1 MHQNDDEEHEKQHLV
16 TLDEKKKKFDE
27 YKRLLDKQ
35 QIDLTT
41 TRNNFNKTRNT
52 NTHKISIIRRQI
64 DSIRICQTQL
74 NTMNTNSQ
82 IIHK

>member
-1 MHQNDDEEHEKQHLV
+1 M
-16 TLDEKKKKFDE
+16 
-27 YKRLLDKQ
+27 
-35 QIDLTT
+35 
-41 TRNNFNKTRNT
+41 

-64 DSIRICQTQL
+64 DSIRICQTQI